1 MRIQHAEQHQNPQQD
16 GGGVKK
22 DAEVANT
29 NQVTC
34 SFCGGSAIHMG
45 GPIYVA
51 PIHEATF
58 VQKLLDR
65 LEQHILNY
73 SHHRYINQRLWT
85 SIDCPYVF
93 FLVGLTQNSSLVTS
107 LVLVIAKKN
116 IRD

>member
-65 LEQHILNY
+65 LEQHILYY
-73 SHHRYINQRLWT
+73 SHHTLT
-85 SIDCPYVF
+85 SACGHQSIVLTF
-93 FLVGLTQNSSLVTS
+93 FFWSASLKIQVW
-107 LVLVIAKKN
+107 LRA
-116 IRD
+116 